1 MTEREKIKNI
11 IKEELSKSEVNAM
24 IASKIDDVYS
34 SRDFEKAVKKVS
46 SEIIRTLFRT
56 LWQHNS
62 VWANT
67 VKNS

>member
-24 IASKIDDVYS
+24 IVSKIDDIYS